1 MATFGLRRRPS
12 ICAMNGTRTR
22 AWWVVRLE
30 LLVGIVLT
38 LLVARLGFEA
48 AMTVRIG
55 GNPPAHVLPLPPHA
69 MLFLGGLAISIVGL
83 VWMVR
88 IIRGP
93 REDPAP
99 GWRYREVP
107 WHDRDR

>member
-1 MATFGLRRRPS
+1 
-12 ICAMNGTRTR
+12 MNGTRTR
-22 AWWVVRLE
+22 AWWLVRLE
-30 LLVGIVLT
+30 LLVGIALT

-55 GNPPAHVLPLPPHA
+55 NPAAHPLPFPPHA
-69 MLFLGGLAISIVGL
+69 MVFLGGLAISIVGL

-93 REDPAP
+93 REDPRP
-99 GWRYREVP
+99 RWRYREVN
-107 WHDRDR
+107 WRYRDR